1 MCQYENGFHVVFS
14 LVDKIMTS
22 FWVMIFNSNCGHV
35 SFKST
40 KKIGYKK
47 RNTNLDKTN
56 YYYYY
61 YNSKEKKKERKKKE
75 KR

>member
-1 MCQYENGFHVVFS
+1 
-14 LVDKIMTS
+14 
-22 FWVMIFNSNCGHV
+22 MIFNSNCGLV

-47 RNTNLDKTN
+47 KNTNLDKTN

-61 YNSKEKKKERKKKE
+61 YSKGKKKKKKE
-75 KR
+75 KEEDRTTQSNHIGAEKA